1 MTYHHRILFL
11 YYICITF
18 QSIHAYKTHDD
29 HLTSIVLRVL
39 RFTMADDEFAEVY
52 GSAKADV
59 ETKTDYKPTTAIE
72 IDDEDDEALFM
83 QLYGDT
89 LPSDEKDATDVDAGP
104 KDVVLNRT
112 LYTVYLVSYS
122 MI

>member
-1 MTYHHRILFL
+1 
-11 YYICITF
+11 
-18 QSIHAYKTHDD
+18 
-29 HLTSIVLRVL
+29 
-39 RFTMADDEFAEVY
+39 MADDEFAEVY

-59 ETKTDYKPTTAIE
+59 DTKTDYKPTTAIE

-112 LYTVYLVSYS
+112 LYTVYVMNYS